1 MPDNLTAPV
10 HKFLSEGMGID
21 EVIGE
26 LKRIGFDRALTV
38 RALRQVTGMA
48 AAEAEARVS
57 RHRVWTVK
65 GEPKVSGPCGGGQ
78 T

>member
-10 HKFLSEGMGID
+10 HKFLSEGKGVD

-26 LKRIGFDRALTV
+26 LKRIGFDQALTV
-38 RALRQVTGMA
+38 RALRQVMGMA
-48 AAEAEARVS
+48 AEQAEARVG
-57 RHRVWTVK
+57 RHPAW
-65 GEPKVSGPCGGGQ
+65 VSTTGPCGGGQ

>member
-26 LKRIGFDRALTV
+26 LKRIGFDQALTV

-48 AAEAEARVS
+48 AEQAEARVG
-57 RHRVWTVK
+57 RHPVWSVINDPGVT
-65 GEPKVSGPCGGGQ
+65 GPSGGG
-78 T
+78 